1 MSKNNCMTCLFGD
14 HCVSKRDCEYYSPID
29 LIDDMTDIELEQYIE
44 DERLQYLHDWW
55 RYINDFE

>member
-1 MSKNNCMTCLFGD
+1 MSKNNCTTCLFGD

-29 LIDDMTDIELEQYIE
+29 DMTDIELEQYIE
-44 DERLQYLHDWW
+44 DERLQYLYDWW